1 MKIILFV
8 FFFFVFI
15 PKVHSQ
21 EWLIVD
27 IINQNSKELSVMIDD
42 GGENIWKKNQKPFYF
57 QSNK

>member
-21 EWLIVD
+21 EWVIVD
-27 IINQNSKELSVMIDD
+27 IINQNSKELSVIIDD
-42 GGENIWKKNQKPFYF
+42 GGEKMNIKIMVSPWKK
-57 QSNK
+57 